1 MKDAVEAEKQGLETI
16 DRHHEEGAKFYTW
29 LKKGDMVL
37 LNVEEDIDVDSLS
50 NKEIGDHLYYL
61 RKTGQSQYGIML
73 VFALHRAA
81 NVDANKDNNPIILRC
96 SPNTFRGIKVEI
108 SKTGEVTRV

>member
-1 MKDAVEAEKQGLETI
+1 LAIFT
-16 DRHHEEGAKFYTW
+16 
-29 LKKGDMVL
+29 
-37 LNVEEDIDVDSLS
+37 